1 MLMIDVDHF
10 KAYNDTYGHIAGD
23 EALKRVA
30 NTIFASCDRS
40 TDLAA
45 RFGGEEFA
53 LVLPGTPAGS
63 ARLAAEKLRR
73 AVAAMQIPQKDTG
86 SGPWLT
92 VSIGTATAVPAAE
105 QPCTD
110 LILAADRGLYQAK
123 HQGRNRVVPGS
134 MPPVAE

>member
-1 MLMIDVDHF
+1 
-10 KAYNDTYGHIAGD
+10 
-23 EALKRVA
+23 
-30 NTIFASCDRS
+30 
-40 TDLAA
+40 
-45 RFGGEEFA
+45 
-53 LVLPGTPAGS
+53 
-63 ARLAAEKLRR
+63 
-73 AVAAMQIPQKDTG
+73 MQIPQKDTG

-123 HQGRNRVVPGS
+123 NQGRNRVVPGQ

>member
-1 MLMIDVDHF
+1 MIDVDHF
-10 KAYNDTYGHIAGD
+10 KSYNDSYGHIAGD

-30 NTIFASCDRS
+30 NTIFSSCDRS

-73 AVAAMQIPQKDTG
+73 AVEAMQIPQRDAGT
-86 SGPWLT
+86 SPWLT
-92 VSIGTATAVPAAE
+92 VSVGTATAVPQAD

-110 LILAADRGLYQAK
+110 LIQVADRSLYEAK
-123 HQGRNRVVPGS
+123 RQGRNRVVPGQL
-134 MPPVAE
+134 